1 MVDRE
6 RGPRTIRVMIAT
18 ESRDLLDKIQMHLA
32 DAFPI
37 QVVGTA
43 SSGKECLKRV
53 QDFRPDVVVI
63 VEGLSDL
70 PALQVSKQVNAAHR
84 NVATVLV
91 TEQYTTDYFDRALAA
106 GARRVIPIDV
116 SRERLVTGISEAYEL
131 IKGAVGPEV
140 SAVPVGERL
149 TFTVYSAK
157 GGVGKS
163 LLASNLAA
171 IWARTHPAKK
181 VILVDLNLQF
191 NTLGALLNIHPL
203 KSIYDLLP
211 VIDDLSAAA
220 ISNVLCRKSI
230 GDGQELLMLS
240 APLEPRQADGI
251 TGVHINNVLIALKRY
266 YDITVVDTTS
276 TISDVTL
283 AALQMADTILQI
295 CTPDVLAIGQ
305 TRSSLE
311 FMSSLGVGRDKIRLV
326 LNRISK
332 RAEIQPDDIKRL
344 FDVSVIGEIPSDFLS
359 IQPYLN
365 SGTLLAEVPK
375 RLPIVEGMR
384 QIAHRLIPPAP
395 GERPAPK
402 RSTRR
407 R

>member
-1 MVDRE
+1 MQDGGLRA
-6 RGPRTIRVMIAT
+6 IRVMIAV
-18 ESRDLLDKIQMHLA
+18 ESRDLLGKIQTHLA

-63 VEGLSDL
+63 AEGLSDL

-91 TEQYTTDYFDRALAA
+91 TEQYTTDYFDRAFAA

-131 IKGAVGPEV
+131 IRGVGGLEEPPL
-140 SAVPVGERL
+140 PVGERL
-149 TFTVYSAK
+149 TFTIYSAK

-171 IWARTHPAKK
+171 IWARTHPARK

-191 NTLGALLNIHPL
+191 STMSTFLDIHPA

-211 VIDDLSAAA
+211 VIDDLSAAV
-220 ISNVLCRKSI
+220 IGNVLCRKGL

-240 APLEPRQADGI
+240 APLEPRQADEI
-251 TGVHINNVLIALKRY
+251 TGVHINNILIALKRY

-283 AALQMADTILQI
+283 SALQMADRILQI
-295 CTPDVLAIGQ
+295 CTPDVLAVGQ

-311 FMSSLGVGRDKIRLV
+311 FMSSLGVVGDKVRLV

-344 FDVSVIGEIPSDFLS
+344 FDIPVIGEIPSDFAS

-365 SGTLLAEVPK
+365 SGTLLTEVPK
-375 RLPIVEGMR
+375 RLPVVESMR
-384 QIAHRLIPPAP
+384 QIAHRLIPPAR
-395 GERPAPK
+395 GERAAPSKGSK
-402 RSTRR
+402 RHR
-407 R
+407 